1 MISSLYSPIAD
12 CCPLSNPDAAPY
24 DKRWLVIDAEGKWVR
39 AHDCSRLS
47 TIKVDISLGF
57 LVMRAPGMLRLDIP
71 LDIIEDDDSVRRQA
85 RVGLQH
91 IDVVDEGELAAV
103 WISKCLDKACRL
115 VKVHPDAAPVLWP
128 EA

>member
-1 MISSLYSPIAD
+1 MTSPRYSPIAG
-12 CCPLSNPDAAPY
+12 CCAISNPDAAPY
-24 DKRWLVIDAEGKWVR
+24 DKRWLVIDADGKWLR
-39 AHDCSRLS
+39 ANDCNQLA
-47 TIKVDISLGF
+47 TINVDISLGF

-85 RVGLQH
+85 QVGPQH

-103 WISKCLDKACRL
+103 WVSKCLGKACRL
-115 VKVHPDAAPVLWP
+115 VKVHPDAATVLWP